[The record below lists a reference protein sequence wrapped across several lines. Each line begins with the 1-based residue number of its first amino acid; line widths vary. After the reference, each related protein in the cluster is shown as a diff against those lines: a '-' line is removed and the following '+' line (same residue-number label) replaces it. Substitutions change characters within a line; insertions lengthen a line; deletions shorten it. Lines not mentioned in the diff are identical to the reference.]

1 MGQSNSNS
9 QIEKNESKDGTTFF
23 SILITTFSTIFLA
36 ELGDKTQLATLMLS
50 AQSGRPLIIFIGAAL
65 ALISTSL
72 LGVLIGRWIANNLPR
87 QRFTVLSGI
96 IMLSLGLYLVTQGF
110 VDLYKSRI
118 WTDLMLIT
126 LLFTTFV
133 TVFLA
138 EMGDKTQLTTITLS
152 STTNKPLAVFI
163 GSSVALILATL
174 LGALAGGSI
183 ANLIPAFLLK
193 LLSGIVFLIIGI
205 NLLAKSKNDS
215 ASDS

>member
-9 QIEKNESKDGTTFF
+9 KIEKNESYDGGTFF

-87 QRFTVLSGI
+87 QKFTVLSGI

-110 VDLYKSRI
+110 VD
-118 WTDLMLIT
+118 
-126 LLFTTFV
+126 
-133 TVFLA
+133 
-138 EMGDKTQLTTITLS
+138 
-152 STTNKPLAVFI
+152 FI
-163 GSSVALILATL
+163 Q
-174 LGALAGGSI
+174 
-183 ANLIPAFLLK
+183 N
-193 LLSGIVFLIIGI
+193 
-205 NLLAKSKNDS
+205 
-215 ASDS
+215 